1 MLNSPAYGN
10 APSIP
15 DAAVPGC
22 NIMKSRIPATSEP
35 VSYHIRQVTAIFV
48 AAGLCGRQV
57 SDRTVAQSRHNRK
70 GGTLDSPMEIL
81 QLVASGVIG
90 YLLGA
95 LPFAQWVSRYIKG
108 VDIFS
113 TGTTLAGTANV
124 FWNVGRRSALLVFIG
139 DVGKGSAA
147 VAVAWALGVEA
158 PLTLVA
164 AAAAIIG
171 HWVSVF
177 SSFRGGDGMTPLIG
191 VSVALVPVLTVLAAI
206 VGVGTVL
213 LLRKHYLRSA
223 WGICTGF
230 LLMLGLSLAFDI
242 EPNMTTNI
250 EIELVAGLTALA
262 ALVLIRSMIVRRRLH
277 SAKRQGI
284 PDDLAI
290 IEDLDVAD
298 GLGTDPELQQEIPGR
313 S

>member
-1 MLNSPAYGN
+1 MLDNP
-10 APSIP
+10 I
-15 DAAVPGC
+15 
-22 NIMKSRIPATSEP
+22 
-35 VSYHIRQVTAIFV
+35 
-48 AAGLCGRQV
+48 
-57 SDRTVAQSRHNRK
+57 
-70 GGTLDSPMEIL
+70 EIL

-95 LPFAQWVSRYIKG
+95 LPFAQWVSRYVKG

-147 VAVAWALGVEA
+147 VAVAWALGIEA

-164 AAAAIIG
+164 AATAIIG

-191 VSVALVPVLTVLAAI
+191 VSVALLPVMTVLAAVI
-206 VGVGTVL
+206 GVGTVL
-213 LLRKHYLRSA
+213 LMRKHYLRSA

-230 LLMLGLSLAFDI
+230 LLMVGLSLAFDL
-242 EPNMTTNI
+242 EPNISGET
-250 EIELVAGLTALA
+250 ELELVSGLTALA
-262 ALVLIRSMIVRRRLH
+262 ALVLMRSMIVRHRLH
-277 SAKRQGI
+277 SAELEAI
-284 PDDLAI
+284 PDDLAVMD
-290 IEDLDVAD
+290 DLELVDD
-298 GLGTDPELQQEIPGR
+298 LGSDTEFPQEFPGR